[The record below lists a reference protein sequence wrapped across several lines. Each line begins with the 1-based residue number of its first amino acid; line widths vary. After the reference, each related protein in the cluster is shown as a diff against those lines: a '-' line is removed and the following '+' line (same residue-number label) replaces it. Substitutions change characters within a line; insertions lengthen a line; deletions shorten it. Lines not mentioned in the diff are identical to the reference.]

1 MVLVPP
7 VEHTVVDSLR
17 IEEAWAPS
25 SRQGPALLVL
35 MSPSFSKC
43 SPVGPSC
50 SPLTRQPMPAAA
62 ATAAAAPDVG
72 GASQDA
78 LVPEGE
84 CRSLKGAR

>member
-17 IEEAWAPS
+17 IEEAWAQQQARP
-25 SRQGPALLVL
+25 GPPGAHVTFILQCVF
-35 MSPSFSKC
+35 P
-43 SPVGPSC
+43 
-50 SPLTRQPMPAAA
+50 QPMPAAA
-62 ATAAAAPDVG
+62 ATVAAAPEVG

>member
-1 MVLVPP
+1 
-7 VEHTVVDSLR
+7 
-17 IEEAWAPS
+17 
-25 SRQGPALLVL
+25 
-35 MSPSFSKC
+35 
-43 SPVGPSC
+43 
-50 SPLTRQPMPAAA
+50 MPAAA

>member
-35 MSPSFSKC
+35 MSPSFFKVFSRR
-43 SPVGPSC
+43 SV
-50 SPLTRQPMPAAA
+50 LLAAHQ
-62 ATAAAAPDVG
+62 ATHA
-72 GASQDA
+72 
-78 LVPEGE
+78 
-84 CRSLKGAR
+84 CRRCHRRRRP